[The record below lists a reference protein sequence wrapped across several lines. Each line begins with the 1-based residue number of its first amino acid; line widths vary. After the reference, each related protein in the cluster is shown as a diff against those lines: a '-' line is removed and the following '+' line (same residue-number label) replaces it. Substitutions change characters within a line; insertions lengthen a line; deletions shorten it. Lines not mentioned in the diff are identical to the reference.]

1 MLNKH
6 LTIVIPCKNESIN
19 IYDCVGLIAKQKF
32 IDGTNVIIADNSDN
46 KESLGWLE
54 KTKEDFSHKLS
65 IKVIKGGFPAKA
77 RLEGSKWVTTPYLL
91 FLDADIMLKERGV
104 LIESYENIFAFQKH
118 LLTVPFQTEYGWNW
132 AFRLFDISQ
141 WLSWAIGTPFAI
153 GGFQLWNTKA
163 YWETGGYVPSQKF
176 AEDYWISSKCKRG
189 KFLILRINGIWTSAR
204 RFKNKGIRYMIWLM
218 IKSYINRNNPK
229 FFDEDH
235 NYWK

>member
-32 IDGTNVIIADNSDN
+32 IDGTNVIIADNSDD

-65 IKVIKGGFPAKA
+65 IKVIKGGFPSKA
-77 RLEGSKWVTTPYLL
+77 RLEGSKCVTTPYLL

-163 YWETGGYVPSQKF
+163 YWETGGYVSSQKF
-176 AEDYWISSKCKRG
+176 AEDYWISSKCKIG